1 MLIHN
6 YRKVEMTQMYMMEYY
21 LAIKWNSD
29 ICYNMDEAW
38 GHYVKW
44 NETDKKGQIL
54 YNSVYVI
61 YLQWE
66 NS

>member
-1 MLIHN
+1 MN
-6 YRKVEMTQMYMMEYY
+6 MVEYY

-38 GHYVKW
+38 GHYAKW

-54 YNSVYVI
+54 YNSVYVS
-61 YLQWE
+61 YLQSA

>member
-1 MLIHN
+1 MDEYVN
-6 YRKVEMTQMYMMEYY
+6 KMWFMNMVEYY
-21 LAIKWNSD
+21 LAIKWNSG

-38 GHYVKW
+38 GHYAKW

-54 YNSVYVI
+54 YNSVYVS
-61 YLQWE
+61 YLQSA